1 MLNHPA
7 VKLHFQLAFPAC
19 AWGAVPILFASN
31 GVKVMAT
38 LNIPR
43 MGKVLKPKTVITK
56 EIGYCAD
63 FMDTEGNIV
72 SLHSQG

>member
-19 AWGAVPILFASN
+19 AWGAVPIPFASN

-43 MGKVLKPKTVITK
+43 MGWIYAVCLGLI
-56 EIGYCAD
+56 CAC
-63 FMDTEGNIV
+63 
-72 SLHSQG
+72 Q